1 MLISDRSL
9 LADKLLGGSV
19 AIMSTDTVYGICAR
33 ATDSGAVARLYSLK
47 SRDKKPGTLIASS
60 VDQLVGLG
68 IKRRYLKAVEQF
80 WPGAL
85 SVVVPTASSNLGY
98 LDLGLGTLAM
108 RVVEDKSLVDV
119 LQRTGPLISTSA
131 NLPGC
136 PPADTIAEAIDYFG
150 DKVDVYMD
158 GGDLSGRE
166 ASTIIRIVDD
176 AVDVLRPGAVRIDEN
191 GQIIN

>member
-9 LADKLLGGSV
+9 LADKLFGGSV
-19 AIMSTDTVYGICAR
+19 AIMPTDTVYGICAL
-33 ATDSGAVARLYSLK
+33 ATDHGAVARLYALK

-85 SVVVPTASSNLGY
+85 SVVVPTASSNLRY

-108 RVVEDKSLVDV
+108 RVVEDKSLVDI

-136 PPADTIAEAIDYFG
+136 PPAHTIAEAIDYFG

-158 GGDLSGRE
+158 GGDLMGRE

-191 GQIIN
+191 GQIVN